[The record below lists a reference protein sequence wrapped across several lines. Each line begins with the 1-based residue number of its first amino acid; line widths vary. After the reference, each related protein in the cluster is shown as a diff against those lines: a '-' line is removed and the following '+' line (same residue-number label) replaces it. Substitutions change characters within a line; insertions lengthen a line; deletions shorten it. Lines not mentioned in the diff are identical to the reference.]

1 MKIHKMTASFGRLQN
16 ETLELNNGFNIVY
29 APNESGKST
38 WCGFIKAMLYGIE
51 SSAREKAGVK
61 PDKVRFAPWSGAPM
75 VGSMDIEYEGA
86 EITLIRKGRE
96 NVPMRDFSAVLTGT
110 STQVRSIDSSAVGE
124 TLLGVS
130 KDVFERS
137 AYIGQGKVA
146 AGGSPEL
153 EKRISSIVQTGDEN
167 SSATEAEERIKAA
180 IRRRRYNKSGRLP
193 EIERELDEIN
203 GELAESVREVLKGD
217 DLKRAKAAALE
228 KRDELLVK
236 VADSRKST
244 RHETLEKL
252 TSSRNNVKE
261 LENGYNEKCEKLL
274 AAERKLDASFF
285 GRQNPQECRSRH
297 EADANK
303 LSEINENAKKGGSAA
318 LNYALLAVLLLAAVA
333 FELLADFNLLPLTG
347 FAVYIPR
354 IAAGV
359 LTIIQ
364 FIRVLMLR
372 KKRQTLLEQKN
383 EILSQYG
390 GAAEEAI
397 LSLLTSHEKDY
408 AEFLVAE
415 AGKNEASEKLEE
427 ARLTQFELESAVL
440 KDLDFADTGSEAAQY
455 SKLLEDAEAALRS
468 IREQSAAWEG
478 RQSALKDP
486 EELKVRLAALTLEQ
500 RKLTEELDALNL
512 ALDTLRNAGEEISH
526 RITPKLS
533 ARTAELF
540 SKLTG
545 ARYDAELLDKE
556 LKAAARPEGDSIPRD
571 FTFLSAGTIDQL
583 YLAVRLAITEL
594 ALPEEKSSP
603 IILDDALVNFDDE
616 RCERALEL
624 LRELSSNRQIILF
637 TCHRREAELM
647 KVVSDVR
654 VTEI

>member
-16 ETLELNNGFNIVY
+16 ETLELNDGFNIVY

-51 SSAREKAGVK
+51 SSAREKAGIK

-75 VGSMDIEYEGA
+75 VGSMDIEYEGS

-96 NVPMRDFSAVLTGT
+96 SAPMRDFSAVLTGT
-110 STQVRSIDSSAVGE
+110 SSFVKSIDASAVGE

-137 AYIGQGKVA
+137 AFIGQGKVA
-146 AGGSPEL
+146 VGGSPEL

-167 SSATEAEERIKAA
+167 SSVTEAEERIKSA
-180 IRRRRYNKSGRLP
+180 IRRRRYNKSGRLS
-193 EIERELDEIN
+193 EIEREIEEIN
-203 GELAESVREVLKGD
+203 GELAESVHEALKGD
-217 DLKRAKAAALE
+217 ELRRAKQAALE
-228 KRDELLVK
+228 RRDSLQIK
-236 VADSRKST
+236 VADSRKAT

-252 TSSRNNVKE
+252 TSFRNNVKE

-274 AAERKLDASFF
+274 AAERKLDAGFF

-297 EADANK
+297 EADAYK
-303 LSEINENAKKGGSAA
+303 LNEIKENAKKGGSTAF
-318 LNYALLAVLLLAAVA
+318 NYVLFAILLLATVA
-333 FELLADFNLLPLTG
+333 FELMADFNLMTLTG
-347 FAVYIPR
+347 FAVYVPR

-359 LTIIQ
+359 LAIIQ
-364 FIRVLMLR
+364 LIRVLMLR
-372 KKRQTLLEQKN
+372 KKRKALLEQKN
-383 EILSQYG
+383 EILLHYG
-390 GAAEEAI
+390 GTAEDAI

-408 AEFLVAE
+408 AEFLAAE
-415 AGKNEASEKLEE
+415 AGKAEASKELEE
-427 ARLTQFELESAVL
+427 ARLTQSELETAVL
-440 KDLDFADTGSEAAQY
+440 RDLDFVDNDSEAAHY
-455 SKLLEDAEAALRS
+455 KKLLDDAEEALHS

-486 EELKVRLAALTLEQ
+486 EELKVRLAALTAEQ
-500 RKLTEELDALNL
+500 GKLTEELDALNL

-526 RITPKLS
+526 RITPQLS
-533 ARTAELF
+533 SRTAELF

-545 ARYDAELLDKE
+545 ARYDAVLLDKE
-556 LKAAARPEGDSIPRD
+556 LKAAARLEGDSIPRD
-571 FTFLSAGTIDQL
+571 ASFLSSGTIDQL

-594 ALPEEKSSP
+594 ALPDEKPCP

-616 RCERALEL
+616 RCERALSL
-624 LRELSSNRQIILF
+624 LRELAINRQIILF
-637 TCHRREAELM
+637 TCHRRETELI
-647 KVVSDVR
+647 KAASDVR
-654 VTEI
+654 ITEI

>member
-16 ETLELNNGFNIVY
+16 ETLELDDGFNIVY

-38 WCGFIKAMLYGIE
+38 WCGFIRAMLYGIE

-75 VGSMDIEYEGA
+75 VGSMDIEQEGA

-96 NVPMRDFSAVLTGT
+96 SAPMRDFSAVLTGT
-110 STQVRSIDSSAVGE
+110 TTPVRGIDSSAVGE

-130 KDVFERS
+130 RDVFERS

-180 IRRRRYNKSGRLP
+180 IRRRRYNKSGRIP
-193 EIERELDEIN
+193 EIERELEEIR
-203 GELAESVREVLKGD
+203 GELSESVREALKGD
-217 DLKRAKAAALE
+217 ELKRAKVAALE
-228 KRDELLVK
+228 RRDALLIK
-236 VADSRKST
+236 VADSRKTT

-261 LENGYNEKCEKLL
+261 LENSYNEHYERLL
-274 AAERKLDASFF
+274 ASERKLDAGFF
-285 GRQNPQECRSRH
+285 GRQDPKNCTSRF
-297 EADANK
+297 EADADK
-303 LSEINENAKKGGSAA
+303 LHKLEKSANKGGSAA
-318 LNYALLAVLLLAAVA
+318 LNYALLVVLLLAAVA
-333 FELLADFNLLPLTG
+333 FELLADFNLMPLTG

-359 LTIIQ
+359 LAIIQ

-372 KKRQTLLEQKN
+372 KKRKTFLVQKN

-390 GAAEEAI
+390 GATEDAI
-397 LSLLTSHEKDY
+397 RTVLASHENDF
-408 AEFLVAE
+408 AEFTSAE
-415 AGKNEASEKLEE
+415 AGKIEASEKLEE
-427 ARLTQFELESAVL
+427 ARFTQSELEAAVL
-440 KDLDFADTGSEAAQY
+440 KDLDFVDNDSEASQY
-455 SKLLEDAEAALRS
+455 KKLLDDAEIALRN
-468 IREQSAAWEG
+468 IREQSASWEG
-478 RQSALKDP
+478 RQSAMKDP
-486 EELKVRLAALTLEQ
+486 EELKTRLTDLTAELD
-500 RKLTEELDALNL
+500 KLTEELGALNL
-512 ALDTLRNAGEEISH
+512 ALDTLRDAGEEISH
-526 RITPKLS
+526 RITPQLS

-540 SKLTG
+540 SKLT
-545 ARYDAELLDKE
+545 ASRYDAVLLDKE
-556 LKAAARPEGDSIPRD
+556 LKAAARPQGDSIPRD
-571 FTFLSAGTIDQL
+571 FSFLSAGTIDQL

-594 ALPEEKSSP
+594 ALPEEKSCP

-616 RCERALEL
+616 RCERALALLKEL
-624 LRELSSNRQIILF
+624 ALHRQVILF
-637 TCHRREAELM
+637 TCHRREAELV
-647 KVVSDVR
+647 KAVSGVR

>member
-38 WCGFIKAMLYGIE
+38 WCGFIRAMLYGIE
-51 SSAREKAGVK
+51 SGAREKAGVK

-75 VGSMDIEYEGA
+75 VGSMDIEYEEA

-96 NVPMRDFSAVLTGT
+96 SAPMRDFSAVLTGT
-110 STQVRSIDSSAVGE
+110 SNPVRSIDSSAVGE

-146 AGGSPEL
+146 IGGSPEL
-153 EKRISSIVQTGDEN
+153 EKRIASIVQTGDEN

-193 EIERELDEIN
+193 EIERELEEIR
-203 GELAESVREVLKGD
+203 GELSENVHEALKGD
-217 DLKRAKAAALE
+217 DLKRAKVAALE
-228 KRDELLVK
+228 RRDSLLIK
-236 VADSRKST
+236 VADCRKTT

-261 LENGYNEKCEKLL
+261 LENGYNERYEKLL
-274 AAERKLDASFF
+274 AAERKLDAGFF
-285 GRQNPQECRSRH
+285 GRQNPQDCRSRF
-297 EADANK
+297 EADADK
-303 LSEINENAKKGGSAA
+303 LRQLEENAKKGGSAA
-318 LNYALLAVLLLAAVA
+318 LNIVLLAVLLLAAVA
-333 FELLADFNLLPLTG
+333 FELLADFNLMPLTG
-347 FAVYIPR
+347 FAMYIPR

-359 LTIIQ
+359 LAIIQ
-364 FIRVLMLR
+364 FVRVLMLR
-372 KKRQTLLEQKN
+372 KKRKTLLVQKN
-383 EILSQYG
+383 EVLSQYG
-390 GAAEEAI
+390 GAAEDAI
-397 LSLLTSHEKDY
+397 LALITNHEKEY
-408 AEFLVAE
+408 AEFLAAE
-415 AGKNEASEKLEE
+415 AGKSEASEKLEE
-427 ARLTQFELESAVL
+427 ARLTQSELEAAVL
-440 KDLDFADTGSEAAQY
+440 KDLDFADNGSEAAQY
-455 SKLLEDAEAALRS
+455 KKMLEDAETALRN
-468 IREQSAAWEG
+468 IREQSASWEG

-486 EELKVRLAALTLEQ
+486 EELKARLAALTAEQ
-500 RKLTEELDALNL
+500 RTQTEELDALNL
-512 ALDTLRNAGEEISH
+512 ALDTLRDAGEEISH
-526 RITPKLS
+526 RITPQLS

-545 ARYDAELLDKE
+545 ARYDAVLLDKE

-571 FTFLSAGTIDQL
+571 FSFLSAGTIDQL

-594 ALPEEKSSP
+594 ALPEEKPSP

-624 LRELSSNRQIILF
+624 LRELALNRQIILF

-647 KVVSDVR
+647 KTVSDVR
-654 VTEI
+654 VIEI

>member
-38 WCGFIKAMLYGIE
+38 WCGFIRAMLYGIE
-51 SSAREKAGVK
+51 SGAREKAGVK

-96 NVPMRDFSAVLTGT
+96 SAPMRDFSAVLTGT
-110 STQVRSIDSSAVGE
+110 SNPVRSIDSSAVGE

-146 AGGSPEL
+146 IGGSPEL
-153 EKRISSIVQTGDEN
+153 EKRIASIVQTGDEN

-193 EIERELDEIN
+193 EIERELEEIR
-203 GELAESVREVLKGD
+203 GELSENVHEALKGD
-217 DLKRAKAAALE
+217 DLKRAKVAALE
-228 KRDELLVK
+228 RRDSLLIK
-236 VADSRKST
+236 VADCRKTT

-261 LENGYNEKCEKLL
+261 LENGYNERYEKLL
-274 AAERKLDASFF
+274 AAERKLDAGFF
-285 GRQNPQECRSRH
+285 GRQNPQDCRSRF
-297 EADANK
+297 EADADK
-303 LSEINENAKKGGSAA
+303 LRQLEENAKKGGSAA
-318 LNYALLAVLLLAAVA
+318 LNIVLLAVLLLAAVA
-333 FELLADFNLLPLTG
+333 FELLADFNLMPLTG
-347 FAVYIPR
+347 FAMYIPR

-359 LTIIQ
+359 LAIIQ
-364 FIRVLMLR
+364 FVRVLMLR
-372 KKRQTLLEQKN
+372 KKRKTLLVQKN
-383 EILSQYG
+383 EVLSQYG
-390 GAAEEAI
+390 GAAEDAI
-397 LSLLTSHEKDY
+397 LALITNHEKEY
-408 AEFLVAE
+408 AEFLAAE
-415 AGKNEASEKLEE
+415 AGKSEASEKLEE
-427 ARLTQFELESAVL
+427 ARLTQSELEAAVL
-440 KDLDFADTGSEAAQY
+440 KDLDFADNGSEAAQY
-455 SKLLEDAEAALRS
+455 KKMLEDAETALRN
-468 IREQSAAWEG
+468 IREQSASWEG

-486 EELKVRLAALTLEQ
+486 EELKARLAALTAEQ
-500 RKLTEELDALNL
+500 RTQTEELDALNL
-512 ALDTLRNAGEEISH
+512 ALDTLRDAGEEISH
-526 RITPKLS
+526 RITPQLS

-545 ARYDAELLDKE
+545 ARYDAVLLDKE

-571 FTFLSAGTIDQL
+571 FSFLSAGTIDQL

-594 ALPEEKSSP
+594 ALPEEKPSP

-624 LRELSSNRQIILF
+624 LRELALSRQIILF

-647 KVVSDVR
+647 KTVSDVR
-654 VTEI
+654 VIEI